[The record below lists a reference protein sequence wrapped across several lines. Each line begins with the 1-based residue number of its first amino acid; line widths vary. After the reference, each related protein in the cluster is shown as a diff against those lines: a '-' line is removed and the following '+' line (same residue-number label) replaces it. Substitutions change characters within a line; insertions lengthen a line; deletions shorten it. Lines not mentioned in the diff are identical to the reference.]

1 MLSMFLDTSSDTLLI
16 SFIEEKDS
24 IKHELTRRTLT
35 GRRTHAEQ
43 LVPLIQDALTECHL
57 EVKDFDRIVCGIGPG
72 SYTGLR
78 VSLAVA
84 KMFSWTLNIP
94 LYTVS
99 SLDIIASGYFKEANT
114 YIIKEKAKTDWVYAK
129 VVSSDGKTLSVLEK
143 DSFITTSDYEH
154 MANKYPNAKLITD
167 GEWDFDC
174 TFDLVQT
181 EVKDIHNCVPEYL
194 REQVI

>member
-1 MLSMFLDTSSDTLLI
+1 MLSMLLDTSSDTLLI
-16 SFIEEKDS
+16 SFIEEDNHPK
-24 IKHELTRRTLT
+24 KELTRRTLQ

-43 LVPLIQDALTECHL
+43 LVPLIQDALKECSL

-94 LYTVS
+94 LFTVS
-99 SLDIIASGYFKEANT
+99 SLDIIASAYFKEAGT

-129 VVSSDGKTLSVLEK
+129 VVKSDGQSLTILEK
-143 DSFITTSDYEH
+143 DSFLTTADYDQL
-154 MANKYPNAKLITD
+154 ASQYPDAHLITD
-167 GEWDFDC
+167 GQWAFDG
-174 TFDLVQT
+174 TFALAQT
-181 EVKDIHNCVPEYL
+181 EVTDIHNCVPEYL